1 MNTELMAIKNELTM
15 MQQQK
20 EIAELRFE
28 LQKVQAEKVSRL
40 DDSLFSPGLYQHY
53 QKVAE
58 TLSRSGVIP
67 TNYRGKPEDIF
78 VAMAMGYQLGFPVEQ
93 SLQDIAVI
101 NGRPCLWGDGLLAL
115 ALNHPHCESITEEPI
130 MRNGIVFGYQCV
142 VVRKGHDAHEQVF
155 TMDDANRAG
164 LLAKPGPWKQYP
176 TRMLQMRAR
185 SLAIRDKFADA
196 LRGLRIAEIER
207 DDSDVIEM
215 EIVKHGDNATQTEK
229 LKNTL
234 KLRSGNNGAINE
246 SAIADAEISDIP
258 ASSEAAAVNHE
269 GKMDDVRR
277 KESKVHNAGKDDEP
291 VSDEQLAIINAL
303 YDKHGF
309 TQERK
314 DKALAYFKVDKL
326 EYLSDAQARIM
337 ILQLEK

>member
-1 MNTELMAIKNELTM
+1 MSTELMDLKNELLM
-15 MQQQK
+15 VNQQK

-40 DDSLFSPGLYQHY
+40 DDSLFSPALYQHY

-67 TNYRGKPEDIF
+67 TSYRGKPEDIF

-115 ALNHPHCESITEEPI
+115 ALNHPQCESITEEPI
-130 MRNGIVFGYQCV
+130 MRQGVVFGYQCI

-164 LLAKPGPWKQYP
+164 LLAKTGPWKQYP

-215 EIVKHGDNATQTEK
+215 EVVKHGENATQTQK

-234 KLRSGNNGAINE
+234 KLRSGNNESINE
-246 SAIADAEISDIP
+246 NTISDAEISDIP
-258 ASSEAAAVNHE
+258 TTSEATEINHE
-269 GKMDDVRR
+269 RKMDDAGR
-277 KESKVHNAGKDDEP
+277 KEGKVHNAGKDDEP
-291 VSDEQLAIINAL
+291 VSEEQLATINAL
-303 YDKHGF
+303 YEKHAF

-314 DKALAYFKVDKL
+314 DKALAYFKREKL
-326 EYLSDAQARIM
+326 EHLSDAQARIM